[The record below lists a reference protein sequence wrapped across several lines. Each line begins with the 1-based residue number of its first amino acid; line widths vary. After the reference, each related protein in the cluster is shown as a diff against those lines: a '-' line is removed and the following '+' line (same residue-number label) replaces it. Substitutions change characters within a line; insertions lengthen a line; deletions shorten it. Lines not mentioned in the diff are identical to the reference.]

1 MRRLRYALAVAAL
14 VAAIQPATAET
25 ARPIEMPRSE
35 QFEIAPANG
44 APYRIFVAQPTG
56 EAPPEGYPV
65 IYVLDANSVFATMV
79 EASRLQTRALGPVLL
94 VGIGYPT
101 DAPFDDR
108 RYFDFTPQTP
118 AERAT
123 VGPPERGR
131 QPQAPTPPRKTGGN
145 ENFFKF
151 IDQTLKPAIEKK
163 YKVNQSRQAL
173 FGHSLGG
180 LFVLHV
186 LFNHPDAFQTF
197 LAGSPSIWWND
208 RSLLEEER
216 KFTAVPP
223 SERRRVS
230 LLLQVGGEEM
240 AYMIQEARD
249 MTKRLAP
256 MRVFY
261 REIEG
266 QSHVSMLP
274 AALNN
279 ALQFVLKPLP

>member
-1 MRRLRYALAVAAL
+1 VSRFRTALAVVALL
-14 VAAIQPATAET
+14 VAAPAA
-25 ARPIEMPRSE
+25 AGQIEMPRSE
-35 QFEIAPANG
+35 QFELAPAEG

-56 EAPPEGYPV
+56 EAPAEGYPV

-79 EASRLQTRALGPVLL
+79 EATRLQARALGPVLL

-101 DAPFDDR
+101 DAPFDER

-118 AERAT
+118 PERAM

-131 QPQAPTPPRKTGGN
+131 PAQTPPRKTGGN
-145 ENFFKF
+145 ETFVKF
-151 IDQTLKPAIEKK
+151 IEQTLKPAIEKK
-163 YKVNQSRQAL
+163 YKVNKSRQAL

-186 LFNHPDAFQTF
+186 LFNHPEAFQTY

-216 KFTAVPP
+216 KFTSVPP
-223 SERRRVS
+223 SERKRVS
-230 LLLQVGGEEM
+230 LLLQVGGDEM

-261 REIEG
+261 REIDG

-274 AALNN
+274 AAINN